1 MSRNIETKGI
11 RFSQASQEDG
21 ICRNPGLELGRKKKE
36 HTLGY
41 ESGGQTS
48 SGDLIHL
55 RNQSMDHEI
64 RFPKICNFS
73 RLCFSSCIFPI
84 VTNNISKV

>member
-21 ICRNPGLELGRKKKE
+21 ICRNPGLELGRKKK
-36 HTLGY
+36 HIFGH

-48 SGDLIHL
+48 CGDLIHL
-55 RNQSMDHEI
+55 RSQSMDHEI
-64 RFPKICNFS
+64 RFPKIYNFS

-84 VTNNISKV
+84 VINNISKI

>member
-11 RFSQASQEDG
+11 RISQASQEDG

-36 HTLGY
+36 HTIGH

-48 SGDLIHL
+48 CGDLIHL
-55 RNQSMDHEI
+55 RSQSMDHEI
-64 RFPKICNFS
+64 RFPKIYNFS

-84 VTNNISKV
+84 VINNISKI

>member
-1 MSRNIETKGI
+1 MSRNTEIKGI
-11 RFSQASQEDG
+11 RFYQASQEDG
-21 ICRNPGLELGRKKKE
+21 ICRNPGLKLGRKKE

-84 VTNNISKV
+84 VINNISKI

>member
-1 MSRNIETKGI
+1 MSRNTEIKGI
-11 RFSQASQEDG
+11 RFYQASQEDG
-21 ICRNPGLELGRKKKE
+21 ICRNPGLILGRKKE

-84 VTNNISKV
+84 VINNISKI

>member
-1 MSRNIETKGI
+1 MSRNIEIKGI
-11 RFSQASQEDG
+11 RFYQASQEDG
-21 ICRNPGLELGRKKKE
+21 ICRNPGLKLGRKKE

-64 RFPKICNFS
+64 RFLRF
-73 RLCFSSCIFPI
+73 
-84 VTNNISKV
+84 VISPGYAFHLVYFL